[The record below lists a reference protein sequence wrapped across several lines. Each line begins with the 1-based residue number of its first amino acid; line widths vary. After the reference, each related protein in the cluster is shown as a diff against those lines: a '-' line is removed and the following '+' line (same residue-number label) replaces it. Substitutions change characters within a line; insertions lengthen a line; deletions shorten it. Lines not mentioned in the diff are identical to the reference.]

1 MYKSFKHQCTLCL
14 KEFDSNNSLHK
25 HIRADCGKFAKEE
38 PIKETIV
45 LEKGED
51 PHRIVKSSSTDN
63 FTPGYGFRGYRYAT
77 AHIAL
82 KPQRETHQLCLDSG
96 CIMSLIDRQFL
107 KSMLPDLFDNVK
119 KMPTPMI
126 VTGISDRKYD
136 VSEYIRIPLYVPTPS
151 GIAMINREL
160 HIVDNLTALA
170 LIGIDILDP
179 ERAILDFDKK
189 VLRIGS
195 DESLEAPISI
205 HAKDSKVRRTVY
217 SMAGIIVKPRSRH
230 MVLIRGP
237 KKKGLDLPTDR
248 DFIFEPRALECL
260 STYAHIV
267 DHDTA
272 NVMVRNDTD
281 EDIFLPMNSCLG
293 DIFEHDVAGTFFI
306 SDDSIELAA
315 KALHRQKNW
324 LRKGLKKALNTAAI
338 FIAALSPDVLET
350 KHPTGVTI
358 YRAPGSTLYLAL
370 SKVIDQHLTVWQDI
384 GNADIPEEWHIEI
397 PLVPNWR
404 EIYKPGQ
411 AKIYPVGLKDHAIID
426 KDFDTLQAQRRM
438 EYTKTQ
444 TPFAFPC
451 FVIWKDTEISP
462 KGRTV
467 VDIRALN
474 QIVMPDAYPL
484 PSQSEILG
492 MLRDATHIST
502 IDMAAFFYQ

>member
-1 MYKSFKHQCTLCL
+1 
-14 KEFDSNNSLHK
+14 
-25 HIRADCGKFAKEE
+25 
-38 PIKETIV
+38 
-45 LEKGED
+45 
-51 PHRIVKSSSTDN
+51 
-63 FTPGYGFRGYRYAT
+63 
-77 AHIAL
+77 
-82 KPQRETHQLCLDSG
+82 
-96 CIMSLIDRQFL
+96 MSLIDRQFL
-107 KSMLPDLFDNVK
+107 KSMLPDLLDNVK
-119 KMPTPMI
+119 KMPTLMT
-126 VTGISDRKYD
+126 VKGISDRKHD
-136 VSEYIRIPLYVPTPS
+136 ASEYVRIPLYVPAPN

-160 HIVDNLTALA
+160 HIIDNLTALA

-293 DIFEHDVAGTFFI
+293 DIFEHDAAGAFFI

-315 KALHRQKNW
+315 KAPRRQKNW
-324 LRKGLKKALNTAAI
+324 LREGLKKALSTAAVLI
-338 FIAALSPDVLET
+338 VTLSPDVLET

-358 YRAPGSTLYLAL
+358 YGAPGSAPYLAL
-370 SKVIDQHLTVWQDI
+370 SKVIDQHPTVSQDT
-384 GNADIPEEWHIEI
+384 GNADIPEENLWI
-397 PLVPNWR
+397 PKR
-404 EIYKPGQ
+404 
-411 AKIYPVGLKDHAIID
+411 GL
-426 KDFDTLQAQRRM
+426 LNAQEHVEEYERM
-438 EYTKTQ
+438 YG
-444 TPFAFPC
+444 
-451 FVIWKDTEISP
+451 DM
-462 KGRTV
+462 G
-467 VDIRALN
+467 AL
-474 QIVMPDAYPL
+474 
-484 PSQSEILG
+484 
-492 MLRDATHIST
+492 
-502 IDMAAFFYQ
+502 